1 MNEKKKKLIYAAAF
15 ILLISIVFILNKL
28 DVFTIKSPQQI
39 KEYIASFGI
48 LSPIIYIILFT
59 LVPLTLFPD
68 SILAIAS
75 GLIFG
80 LYKGCILTMIGAL
93 CGATLSFYI
102 SRLLGKEAL
111 KKIIK
116 KDINYFEKGLS
127 KNGFLIILLLRLI
140 PLLPFD
146 VISYGAGLSKIK
158 YKDFILATLIG
169 IIPGVYVYVNLGE
182 KSSSPM
188 SIEFYISI
196 ALLLILFISSYFIKK
211 KIDVERLKVKI
222 KC

>member
-1 MNEKKKKLIYAAAF
+1 MNEKKKKLIYSAAF
-15 ILLISIVFILNKL
+15 ILLLSSVFILNKL
-28 DVFTIKSPQQI
+28 DVFTIKSPQKF
-39 KEYIASFGI
+39 KEYIISFGM

-75 GLIFG
+75 GLVFG
-80 LYKGCILTMIGAL
+80 LYKGFILTMIGAL

-111 KKIIK
+111 KKIITK
-116 KDINYFEKGLS
+116 EINYFEEGLS
-127 KNGFLIILLLRLI
+127 RNGFFIILVLRLI

-158 YKDFILATLIG
+158 YKDFIFATLIG
-169 IIPGVYVYVNLGE
+169 IIPGAYIYVNLGE

-211 KIDVERLKVKI
+211 KIDVEKLKVKMRA
-222 KC
+222 